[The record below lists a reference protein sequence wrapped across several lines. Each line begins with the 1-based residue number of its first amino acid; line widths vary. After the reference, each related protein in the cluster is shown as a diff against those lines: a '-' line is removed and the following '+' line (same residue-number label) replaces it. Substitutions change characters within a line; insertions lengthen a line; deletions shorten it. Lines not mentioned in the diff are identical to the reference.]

1 MTTEPWVLGISAS
14 HDGAACLLHG
24 HELVVAIK
32 EERLARVRRK
42 RVLAGDPAACIFY
55 CLQAAGIRIEDV
67 DRVAITVQGKS
78 RADSHDLSRNALLR
92 SIATTKVLHVPHHA
106 AHAVSAFAASGFKD
120 AAVLVVDDTGSPFE
134 DLWPSEKALIGRNAA
149 GSWECL
155 STYYAEGTTL
165 TPIGKQLYESG
176 EWAAGKPGLPRF
188 RSLGGMY
195 AAAGQ
200 QIFGQP
206 LEGGKVM
213 GLAPYG
219 QCRFD
224 PQDFFDVVPDG
235 LRFLDTVPARIAG
248 GERWP
253 HDQSLNRDLARSVQ
267 EALEVALL
275 HTARQLRSQSGNPRL
290 CYAGGVALNGVANE
304 RILAEAG
311 FDDVFLYPAA
321 DDGGCAVGAAY
332 WALWQMTGENVC
344 RRMTADRGG
353 RDYTKAEIIKAADA
367 VGGVRLMPTADPVAE
382 ASARL
387 LDGQIIGW
395 FVDRSE
401 FGPRA
406 LGQRSIVC
414 DPRGATAKDEL
425 NARIK
430 KREDFRPFAPAIL
443 QEVAADWFDLA
454 CGNDDSPFMMR
465 VSPFKAARRAAVPAV
480 VHVDGSGRLQTVS
493 RGVNGLF
500 YDLIAEFNRRTGVPM
515 VLNTSFNGKDEPIV
529 ETPQNA
535 LRTTLA
541 TGLDACVFS
550 DFVAIPR

>member
-1 MTTEPWVLGISAS
+1 MTIEPWVLGISAS
-14 HDGAACLLHG
+14 HDGSACLLHG
-24 HELVVAIK
+24 QELVVAIK
-32 EERLARVRRK
+32 EERVARVRRK
-42 RVLAGDPAACIFY
+42 RVLAGDPAACVFY

-67 DRVAITVQGKS
+67 GRIAITVQGES
-78 RADSHDLSRNALLR
+78 RASSHDPSRNALLR
-92 SIATTKVLHVPHHA
+92 GVAPAKVLHVPHHV

-134 DLWPSEKALIGRNAA
+134 DLWPSEKALVGRNAA

-165 TPIGKQLYESG
+165 TPIDKQVYAPG
-176 EWAAGKPGLPRF
+176 EWAVGKAGLPRF

-219 QCRFD
+219 QCKFG
-224 PQDFFDVVPDG
+224 PQDFFEVAPDG
-235 LRFLDTVPARIAG
+235 LRFLDTVPARITG
-248 GERWP
+248 GEHWP
-253 HDQSLNRDLARSVQ
+253 GDRALNCDLARSVQ

-275 HTARQLRSQSGNPRL
+275 HTARQLRRQSDGPRL

-332 WALWQMTGENVC
+332 WALWQMTGENAC
-344 RRMTADRGG
+344 RRMTMDRGG
-353 RDYTKAEIIKAADA
+353 RDYAKGEIVKAAEA
-367 VGGVRLMPTADPVAE
+367 VGGVRLMPAPDPVAE

-395 FVDRSE
+395 FVGRSE

-406 LGQRSIVC
+406 LGQRSILC
-414 DPRGATAKDEL
+414 DPRRAAAKDEL
-425 NARIK
+425 NARVK

-443 QEVAADWFDLA
+443 QAAAADWFDLA

-493 RGVNGLF
+493 GRDNGMF
-500 YDLIAEFNRRTGVPM
+500 YELIAEFNRRTGVPM
-515 VLNTSFNGKDEPIV
+515 ILNTSFNGKDEPIV

-535 LRTTLA
+535 LRTMLA